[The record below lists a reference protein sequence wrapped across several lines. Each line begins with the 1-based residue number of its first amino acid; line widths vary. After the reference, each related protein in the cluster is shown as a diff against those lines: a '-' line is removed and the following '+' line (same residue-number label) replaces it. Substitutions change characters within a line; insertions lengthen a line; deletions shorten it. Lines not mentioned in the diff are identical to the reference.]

1 MKTLTL
7 LFTAL
12 ICQFSSFAQ
21 KECASATYAD
31 KMAQEDPSFKLRLLK
46 ANISLSSNGQNSG
59 SESGYMSPSTIITI
73 PVVVHV
79 VYNNDAMNISDDQ
92 INSQIEALNAN
103 YNKNNSDFNKV
114 PAAFSKFAGTSNI
127 RFELA
132 KVDPNGRA
140 TNGITRKKS
149 SREIWTSDDKVKSIA
164 HGGEASWDASSYL
177 NIWICNTVSGLL
189 GYSSPVGAAADKD
202 GIVIRFNA
210 FGTRG
215 NVTAPFHLGRTA
227 VHEVGHWLNLKHL
240 WGDGECGSDEVDDTP
255 AQRTYN
261 RGIPSFPF
269 VSTACSSSTA
279 DGVMFMNF
287 MDFTDDAG
295 MMMFTNGQVSRMRNL
310 FQTGGLRNSILSSKA
325 LGKPWVT
332 NPVETVSNISADVI
346 AMQVKLYPNP
356 ASSFIMLELTNPIS
370 IEKGYNIYAADG
382 RKVAQGAINVENNRI
397 NIQSLNAGIY
407 FVKVGERM
415 VRFVKN

>member
-21 KECASATYAD
+21 KECASAAYAD
-31 KMAQEDPSFKLRLLK
+31 KMAQEDPSFKLRLL
-46 ANISLSSNGQNSG
+46 NTNVSLSANGQNG
-59 SESGYMSPSTIITI
+59 NTESGFMSSSTIITI
-73 PVVVHV
+73 PVVIHV

-103 YNKNNSDFNKV
+103 YNKYNSDFNKV
-114 PAAFSKFAGTSNI
+114 PAAFAIFAGTSNI

-140 TNGITRKKS
+140 TTGITRKKS
-149 SREIWTSDDKVKSIA
+149 SREIWTSDDKIKSISF
-164 HGGEASWDASSYL
+164 GGESAWDATSYL
-177 NIWICNTVSGLL
+177 NIWVCNTVSGLL

-215 NVTAPFHLGRTA
+215 NVSAPFNLGRTA

-261 RGIPSFPF
+261 RGIPNFPM
-269 VSTACSSSTA
+269 VYTACSTTNP

-287 MDFTDDAG
+287 MDFTDDAA
-295 MMMFTNGQVSRMRNL
+295 MLMFTSGQISRMRNL
-310 FQTGGLRNSILSSKA
+310 FQTGGFRNSILSSKA
-325 LGKPWVT
+325 LGKAWNT
-332 NPVETVSNISADVI
+332 TPVASSNNMSVDVV
-346 AMQVKLYPNP
+346 AMHVKLYPNP
-356 ASSFIMLELTNPIS
+356 ASSFIMLEIANPSAIDN
-370 IEKGYNIYAADG
+370 GYGIYAADG
-382 RKVAQGAINVENNRI
+382 RKIAQGAINVENNRI
-397 NIQSLNAGIY
+397 NIQSLTAGIY
-407 FVKVGERM
+407 FVKVGEKM
-415 VRFVKN
+415 VRFMKN